1 MEKRIEIYYQGLYEA
16 AAVLNSSREIRDIL
30 HSIVEN
36 VAKTVMAKG
45 CSLML
50 LSRNKRVLSHVAS
63 YGLSE
68 GYRTKGP
75 VLADKSLAEA
85 LAGKVVNVLHAPEDD
100 RIQYPEEARKE
111 GIASILSVPMMLR
124 NEIVGVI
131 RVYTAEPR
139 QFTIDDMYFIGAVAN
154 LGAIALENCKLY
166 RALKKD
172 YETFRREYFTHIGE
186 DRAW

>member
-1 MEKRIEIYYQGLYEA
+1 MEKRIETYYHGLYEA
-16 AAVLNSSREIRDIL
+16 AAVLNSTRQIRDIL
-30 HSIVEN
+30 HSIVEI
-36 VAKTVMAKG
+36 VAKRVEAKG

-50 LSRNKRVLSHVAS
+50 LSRNRRVLSHVAS

-85 LAGKVVNVLHAPEDD
+85 LAGKVVNVLHASDDD

-111 GIASILSVPMMLR
+111 GIESILSVPMMLR
-124 NEIVGVI
+124 EDIVGVI
-131 RVYTAEPR
+131 RVYSAEPR
-139 QFTIDDMYFIGAVAN
+139 QFTIDDIYFIGAVAN
-154 LGAIALENCKLY
+154 LGAIAIENCRLY
-166 RALKKD
+166 RTLKKD
-172 YETFRREYFTHIGE
+172 YETFRREYFSHIGE

>member
-1 MEKRIEIYYQGLYEA
+1 MVKRIEIYYQGLYEA

-131 RVYTAEPR
+131 RVYTAEPQ
-139 QFTIDDMYFIGAVAN
+139 QFTIDDIYFIGRSPIWERSPSR
-154 LGAIALENCKLY
+154 IASS
-166 RALKKD
+166 
-172 YETFRREYFTHIGE
+172 TGP
-186 DRAW
+186 